1 MKITSAYFVALSIGV
16 FGGLTACNNSRKE
29 NQPTATAP
37 EDTMLLHDLAE
48 ANKNTANAAAAD
60 NSLTTLKTGSDSGAA
75 IVGASGGPSAT
86 PETRVVSRPA
96 TTPSSTTSVQAST
109 GNGTVA
115 PTTTT
120 RSSSDTRPRESNRAT
135 TQRRA
140 ERPVASTSSSG
151 DLCDSPTM
159 ADQRACL
166 SRSIVENDAGLN
178 STYQELIAQ
187 SKKSGG
193 PELEERLREAQRAW
207 VNDRDMACRPGSTSG
222 LWARA
227 VARCLAERSATRTA
241 ELRRTLSSL
250 RGQ

>member
-1 MKITSAYFVALSIGV
+1 MKIIPAYFVALSIGL
-16 FGGLTACNNSRKE
+16 FGALTACNNSKKE

-60 NSLTTLKTGSDSGAA
+60 NSLTTLRTGSDSAAAVVGAA
-75 IVGASGGPSAT
+75 SGPSAT
-86 PETRVVSRPA
+86 PGTRVVSRSAAAPSSA
-96 TTPSSTTSVQAST
+96 ASIQAGTAISTTTP
-109 GNGTVA
+109 
-115 PTTTT
+115 TTT
-120 RSSSDTRPRESNRAT
+120 RSSSATRSGETNTAS
-135 TQRRA
+135 TQRRGD
-140 ERPVASTSSSG
+140 RPVASTSSSG
-151 DLCDSPTM
+151 DPCDSPTA

-166 SRSIVENDAGLN
+166 NRSIVENDAELN

-207 VNDRDMACRPGSTSG
+207 VNDRDMACRPANSSG

-227 VARCLAERSATRTA
+227 VARCLAEHSATRTA
-241 ELRRTLSSL
+241 ELRHTLNSL